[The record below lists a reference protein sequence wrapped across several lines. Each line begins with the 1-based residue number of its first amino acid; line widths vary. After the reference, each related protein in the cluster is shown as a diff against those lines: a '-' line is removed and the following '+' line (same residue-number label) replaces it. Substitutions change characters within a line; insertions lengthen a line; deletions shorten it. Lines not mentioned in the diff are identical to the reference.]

1 MGKGNNMI
9 PNAHF
14 HKYWQQHVRT
24 WFNQPARKQRRRQNR
39 IKKAKAL
46 FPRPAAG
53 PLRPVVRCPSIRY
66 HTKLR
71 IGRGFSVE
79 ELKGA
84 KITPKFAQT
93 IGIAV
98 DYRRRNKSVEGI
110 QENVQRLKEYRSRLI
125 LFPIHDKKK
134 LRKGEATEEERKLAT
149 QFQGPILPLSK
160 PEPVVEFRK
169 ITDDEKKFSAFH
181 TLRRA
186 RVDARLIGIRAK
198 RAKENAENAEDAKI
212 GKEKK
217 AKK

>member
-1 MGKGNNMI
+1 MI

-79 ELKGA
+79 ELKVSNLACGVVL
-84 KITPKFAQT
+84 IKFC
-93 IGIAV
+93 
-98 DYRRRNKSVEGI
+98 
-110 QENVQRLKEYRSRLI
+110 LI
-125 LFPIHDKKK
+125 LFDYPKNN
-134 LRKGEATEEERKLAT
+134 
-149 QFQGPILPLSK
+149 
-160 PEPVVEFRK
+160 VVQVLYTFV
-169 ITDDEKKFSAFH
+169 
-181 TLRRA
+181 
-186 RVDARLIGIRAK
+186 VDI
-198 RAKENAENAEDAKI
+198 
-212 GKEKK
+212 
-217 AKK
+217 

>member
-1 MGKGNNMI
+1 MI

-79 ELKGA
+79 ELKVSSLVIESSNYCQCVQSR
-84 KITPKFAQT
+84 ITVLLSE
-93 IGIAV
+93 IV
-98 DYRRRNKSVEGI
+98 DRMCYCNEW
-110 QENVQRLKEYRSRLI
+110 
-125 LFPIHDKKK
+125 
-134 LRKGEATEEERKLAT
+134 
-149 QFQGPILPLSK
+149 
-160 PEPVVEFRK
+160 PVHVCC
-169 ITDDEKKFSAFH
+169 
-181 TLRRA
+181 
-186 RVDARLIGIRAK
+186 
-198 RAKENAENAEDAKI
+198 
-212 GKEKK
+212 
-217 AKK
+217 